1 MFHVKMAS
9 LPEPGSYNPW
19 RTVPADALLRLPK
32 VRLRKDLRKAL
43 HAGTPWLYRDAV
55 GELREAALA
64 DGAVVLVVGKDG
76 RPLGRG
82 FFTSSGPIA
91 VRMLTTDRNDDIPGL
106 VEKRLEQALEQRRSL
121 FSTGETTAFR
131 WVHGEGDR
139 LPGLHVDVYGRYAS
153 IFFDGAGSR
162 AFYLGSNV
170 AGLLLGAA
178 SSLDLVAVLERPR
191 RTGGASAKTTA
202 LVGRLPDG
210 EVQVLEHGLAF
221 GVDLEHGQ
229 KGGLFLDQRDN
240 RARVRELAR
249 GRSVLNLFGYTGG
262 FSLHAA
268 LGGATRT
275 TTVDSAPTA
284 IDTAKRNFER
294 NAERLGD
301 APAEFVV
308 ADAFEFLEEAR
319 ARGKR
324 WELVISDPPSFAP
337 NERAR
342 SAAVAAYRR
351 LHALCASAV
360 APGGIFCAGSC
371 SSHVGETEFLRT
383 VNEGARDAGRTF
395 VPIGVHGAAG
405 DHPVRPEFPEGR
417 YLKFA
422 VGSLR

>member
-1 MFHVKMAS
+1 VSDGAS
-9 LPEPGSYNPW
+9 S
-19 RTVPADALLRLPK
+19 RIPK

-43 HAGTPWLYRDAV
+43 HAGVPWLYRDALADTGAV
-55 GELREAALA
+55 A

-91 VRMLTTDRNDDIPGL
+91 VRMLTTDRNDELPAL
-106 VEKRLEQALEQRRSL
+106 VEKRLEQALVERRSL
-121 FSTGETTAFR
+121 FSTGETSAFR

-139 LPGLHVDVYGRYAS
+139 LPGLHVDVYARYAS
-153 IFFDGAGSR
+153 AFFDGSGAR
-162 AFYLGSNV
+162 AFYLGSKLPE
-170 AGLLLGAA
+170 LLLTVG
-178 SSLDLVAVLERPR
+178 SSLELVAVLERGR
-191 RTGGASAKTTA
+191 RTSSASGKTAA
-202 LVGRLPDG
+202 LVGQLPEG
-210 EVQVLEHGLAF
+210 EVLVFEHGLAF
-221 GVDLEHGQ
+221 GVDLVHAQ

-240 RARVRELAR
+240 RRRVRELAR

-268 LGGATRT
+268 LGGATGT
-275 TTVDSAPTA
+275 TTVDSAPSAIETA
-284 IDTAKRNFER
+284 RRNFER

-301 APAEFVV
+301 AARSAEFVV
-308 ADAFEFLEEAR
+308 SDAFEFLEEAR
-319 ARGKR
+319 SRGRR

-342 SAAVAAYRR
+342 PAAVLAYRR
-351 LHALCASAV
+351 LSALCASVV

-371 SSHVGETEFLRT
+371 SSHVGEAELLRA
-383 VNEGARDAGRTF
+383 VNEGVRDASRSF
-395 VPIGVHGAAG
+395 VPMGVHGAAS

-422 VGSLR
+422 IGSVR